1 VTRRRSS
8 PRSLLALG
16 AAAILLVV
24 APVPAAA
31 AGPGRPAPALEPARR
46 AVDPAEDGCDAVPG
60 RVLVTFSS
68 QAGASEKAAARTGI
82 HGRSL
87 HAYRLPGLELLST
100 SLPVGTAVGL
110 LRSKGSIV
118 SAEPDC
124 RVQASK
130 TPNDEF
136 FASDQW
142 ALRNTNQL
150 GDGVP
155 GKDIDTAAGWNIRTD
170 ASTIPVAIIDNG
182 IVLDHPDLAGNL
194 WTNPG
199 EIAGNGV
206 DDDHNGYV
214 DDVHG
219 WDFVNDDPLPADD
232 NGHGTHV
239 AGIIGARGNNGI
251 GVAGVA
257 WTASLMPLKV
267 LDASG
272 SGDDAAII
280 AALEYAAANGARIT
294 NNSYGG
300 AGFDPSLHAAFVE
313 AGDAGMLQLVAAG
326 NAADYNDV
334 VPDSPGGFRLDS
346 VISVAATD
354 DTDALADFSNFGRT
368 TVDIGAPGV
377 DIASTWLSSVDPFS
391 QYAFD
396 SGTSMA
402 TPMVSGVAALVA
414 AQNPAWSPAQLRDWI
429 LGTARSD
436 PSLSG
441 KTVTGGV
448 VDLGRALGKPT
459 FTAKVS
465 LTEASDTGVSHT
477 DRVTNADPLVF
488 DVTFPRSVTG
498 LQAGDF
504 TRSGTATGCVV
515 APPTGS
521 GGSRHVSLTGCSS
534 GTVTL
539 TLVAGSVLDAKSTA
553 GPLAASST
561 TVTVDHAA
569 PGSSGLAIA
578 PLTATALSGSS
589 LRLHATWTGSDAGG
603 AGIDRYQLQSSTTGG
618 TTWTTVSTTLASPA
632 ANVLAASTG
641 TVRYRARAVDKAGNV
656 GGWLTGPNTS
666 VRLVQNTSTA
676 VTFGSGWSTASSTT
690 FSGGSVRYS
699 TVAGKAVSYRFTGRS
714 IAFVTTRAT
723 TRGKVKIYLDGIYQV
738 TLDLGGSTLHR
749 DVAWQRTWATSAT
762 RTVRLVVVGTSGR
775 PRVDLDAFAVVS

>member
-1 VTRRRSS
+1 
-8 PRSLLALG
+8 
-16 AAAILLVV
+16 
-24 APVPAAA
+24 
-31 AGPGRPAPALEPARR
+31 
-46 AVDPAEDGCDAVPG
+46 
-60 RVLVTFSS
+60 
-68 QAGASEKAAARTGI
+68 
-82 HGRSL
+82 
-87 HAYRLPGLELLST
+87 
-100 SLPVGTAVGL
+100 
-110 LRSKGSIV
+110 
-118 SAEPDC
+118 
-124 RVQASK
+124 
-130 TPNDEF
+130 
-136 FASDQW
+136 
-142 ALRNTNQL
+142 
-150 GDGVP
+150 
-155 GKDIDTAAGWNIRTD
+155 
-170 ASTIPVAIIDNG
+170 
-182 IVLDHPDLAGNL
+182 
-194 WTNPG
+194 
-199 EIAGNGV
+199 
-206 DDDHNGYV
+206 
-214 DDVHG
+214 
-219 WDFVNDDPLPADD
+219 
-232 NGHGTHV
+232 
-239 AGIIGARGNNGI
+239 
-251 GVAGVA
+251 
-257 WTASLMPLKV
+257 
-267 LDASG
+267 
-272 SGDDAAII
+272 
-280 AALEYAAANGARIT
+280 
-294 NNSYGG
+294 
-300 AGFDPSLHAAFVE
+300 
-313 AGDAGMLQLVAAG
+313 
-326 NAADYNDV
+326 
-334 VPDSPGGFRLDS
+334 
-346 VISVAATD
+346 
-354 DTDALADFSNFGRT
+354 
-368 TVDIGAPGV
+368 
-377 DIASTWLSSVDPFS
+377 
-391 QYAFD
+391 
-396 SGTSMA
+396 
-402 TPMVSGVAALVA
+402 MVSGVAALVA

-429 LGTARSD
+429 LGTARAD
-436 PSLSG
+436 PSLTG

-465 LTEASDTGVSHT
+465 LAAASDTGVSHT

-504 TRSGTATGCVV
+504 TRGGTATGCVV

-603 AGIDRYQLQSSTTGG
+603 SGIDRYQLQSSTTGG

-690 FSGGSVRYS
+690 FSGGSVRYA

-714 IAFVTTRAT
+714 VAFVTTRAT

-749 DVAWQRTWATSAT
+749 DVAWQKTWATSAT